1 MEHYYALIMAGGGG
15 TRLWPMSRKDTPKQL
30 LPLVG
35 NDSMFKTSVERL
47 LPLFKPEQIYVV
59 TGQNYVEA
67 LKAEAPK
74 VPAQNF
80 IVEPYGRDT
89 APAVGLA
96 VSVIEKRDP
105 QATIAILTADHH
117 IGKPDQFLK
126 ILQAAY
132 EIAQEDKIITLGIS
146 PTYPAT
152 GFGYIQ
158 QGEQLGAAH
167 DVIYYVSKGFK
178 EKPDVV
184 RATQFLSSGKYTW
197 NSGMFIWKA
206 AVAQAEFQSQQAA
219 MYRLFKELQ
228 AAVDTPDYQ
237 SKLESIWEKTTKMS
251 LDFAIMENARNIVVI
266 PSDIGWSDVG
276 SWSSMFEVL
285 PHDQF
290 GNCANGQVVD
300 KKILLD
306 TNGSLIYSDRMVVT
320 IGLEDVIIIDT
331 DDALLICHKEHS
343 QKVKQVVQYLRE
355 NDGDAYL

>member
-1 MEHYYALIMAGGGG
+1 MDHYYALIMAGGGG
-15 TRLWPMSRKDTPKQL
+15 TRLWPMSRKNKPKQL

-47 LPLFKPEQIYVV
+47 LPLFAPEQIYIV
-59 TGQNYVEA
+59 TGQNYVDD
-67 LKAEAPK
+67 LKAEAKQIP
-74 VPAQNF
+74 QENF

-96 VSVIEKRDP
+96 LSVIEKRDP
-105 QATIAILTADHH
+105 EATVAILTADHH

-126 ILQAAY
+126 ILETAY

-158 QGEQLGAAH
+158 QGEALGTKN
-167 DVIYYVSKGFK
+167 DITYFVSKGFK

-206 AVAQAEFQSQQAA
+206 TIAQNEFQRQQSA
-219 MYRLFKELQ
+219 MHKLFTALQ
-228 AAVDTPDYQ
+228 QTIDTPDYQ
-237 SKLESIWEKTTKMS
+237 SKLASIWDQTTKMS
-251 LDFAIMENARNIVVI
+251 LDFAIMENAQNIVVI

-276 SWSSMFEVL
+276 SWASMFEVL
-285 PHDQF
+285 PHDKF

-300 KKILLD
+300 KKILLETRD
-306 TNGSLIYSDRMVVT
+306 SLIYSDRMVVT
-320 IGLEDVIIIDT
+320 IGLQDIIIIDT
-331 DDALLICHKEHS
+331 DDALLICRKDRS
-343 QKVKQVVQYLRE
+343 QEVKQVVQYLHE
-355 NDGDAYL
+355 NDGEAYL